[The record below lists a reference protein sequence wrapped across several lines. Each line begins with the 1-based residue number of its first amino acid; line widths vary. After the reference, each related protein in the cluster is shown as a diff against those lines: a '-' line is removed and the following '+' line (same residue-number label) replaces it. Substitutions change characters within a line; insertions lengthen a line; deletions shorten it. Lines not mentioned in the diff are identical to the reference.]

1 MKTAIADLVNVQFP
15 ESMRFLFDKARYK
28 IAYGGRGSG
37 KSWNIARALLLMAA
51 QGRMR
56 ILCAREVQKSI
67 RDSVYKLLVDQISA
81 MQLGAFFRVLETEIR
96 GANGSEFAFAGLAS
110 HMVDSIKS
118 FEGCDIVWVEE
129 GQCVSKRSWDVLIPT
144 IRKPGSE
151 IWVSLNPELETD
163 DTYTRFIQTPPPNS
177 IVRKVNWSDNPW
189 FPAELEA
196 ERKHCFLT
204 NRADYDNIWEG
215 RPKSSITGAIYADE
229 IAKATAERRIRPVPY
244 DPMLKVHIV
253 FDLGWNDQMT
263 IAFVQ
268 RLGSELRFVDYIE
281 DSHKTLDWYAAEI
294 NARRYNIGKVFLPHD
309 GEHKDYKTG
318 KSAREIMEAM
328 GFDVEIVPNVAIEDG
343 IRTARMTFGQ
353 CFFDETKAERLVV
366 CLRRY
371 RRAIHRTTNEPMG
384 PLHDEFS
391 HGADCFRYV
400 ILSAEMMRNGP
411 TQPVTGFKRR
421 GSAMAV

>member
-1 MKTAIADLVNVQFP
+1 MTAVQQVEAQFP
-15 ESMRFLFDKARYK
+15 VAMDFLFKRARYK

-37 KSWNIARALLLMAA
+37 KSWSIARALLIMAA
-51 QGRMR
+51 GKKLR

-67 RDSVYKLLVDQISA
+67 RESVYKLLVDQISA
-81 MQLGAFFRVLETEIR
+81 LGLGSKFRILETEIR
-96 GANGSEFAFAGLAS
+96 GANGSEFSFTGLAS
-110 HMVDSIKS
+110 HTVDSIKS

-129 GQCVSKRSWDVLIPT
+129 GQTVSKRSWDVLIPT

-163 DTYTRFIQTPPPNS
+163 DTYVRFIETPPPNS

-189 FPAELEA
+189 FPQELET
-196 ERKHCFLT
+196 ERQHCFLT

-215 RPKSSITGAIYADE
+215 KPKSSISGAIYAEE
-229 IAKATAERRIRPVPY
+229 IAQATAERRVRPVPY
-244 DPMLKVHIV
+244 DPMLKVHVV

-268 RLGSELRFVDYIE
+268 RAGSELRVIDYIE

-294 NARRYNIGKVFLPHD
+294 SARRYNVGKVWLPHD

-318 KSAREIMEAM
+318 KSAKEIMEAL
-328 GFDVEIVPNVAIEDG
+328 GFTVEIVPNVSIEDG
-343 IRTARMTFGQ
+343 IRTARMSFRQ
-353 CFFDETKAERLVV
+353 CYFDEVKAERLVV

-371 RRAIHRTTNEPMG
+371 RRAIHRMTNEPMG

-391 HGADCFRYV
+391 HGADCFRYLMLV
-400 ILSAEMMRNGP
+400 ADQMRNDGGAP
-411 TQPVTGFKRR
+411 TSTFKRR